1 VRNNY
6 AEQQPLSFD
15 VDNYPERN
23 VRENVRIVMQD
34 YKFLHVA
41 VMIFATLVNT
51 RETDSLF
58 SSLTELTQLSVAG

>member
-1 VRNNY
+1 
-6 AEQQPLSFD
+6 
-15 VDNYPERN
+15 
-23 VRENVRIVMQD
+23 MQD